1 MQVFHNHPERLILE
15 HLIDNLAESM
25 LGVTNLELKKNI
37 TIDVFDSDSDTH
49 LRDSAGFIVT
59 DRLQF
64 EQVTVA
70 SKELLAVLE
79 SDPGT
84 SYEKIV
90 RRFGAGPDWSQCPW
104 YQLLSPN
111 SRGKN

>member
-1 MQVFHNHPERLILE
+1 
-15 HLIDNLAESM
+15 M

-37 TIDVFDSDSDTH
+37 TIDVFDSDFDAH

-70 SKELLAVLE
+70 SLELLAVLQF
-79 SDPGT
+79 DT
-84 SYEKIV
+84 
-90 RRFGAGPDWSQCPW
+90 GANFYSQS
-104 YQLLSPN
+104 LL
-111 SRGKN
+111 